1 MVGPAN
7 ALNITQP
14 GYVVFDGTS
23 VFTGRTFQA
32 GTGITLTN
40 ASGVAGNTTISATG
54 SADGGAVIPFVTSNG
69 GNSFNDSTTYYI
81 PVDPGN
87 INVSLSVGPYSKIW
101 MPRTGTITGLS
112 GALTVGGALSSS
124 ENSTLIIRKNDT
136 SNTTVTSTLQSSAVT
151 NTFSVTGLS
160 VPVVAGDYISILWV
174 TAAWATN
181 PTNVIF
187 NFSIALT

>member
-1 MVGPAN
+1 MATVTNN
-7 ALNITQP
+7 AINLNSQGVAYYNGTGTFTGADGITT
-14 GYVVFDGTS
+14 GYVLTSNGTNVAPS
-23 VFTGRTFQA
+23 FQA
-32 GTGITLTN
+32 LSANTGAI
-40 ASGVAGNTTISATG
+40 
-54 SADGGAVIPFVTSNG
+54 IPFVTSNG

-81 PVDPGN
+81 PVDPAS
-87 INVSLSVGPYSKIW
+87 INTSLSVGTYSKIW

-160 VPVVAGDYISILWV
+160 VSVVAGDYISILWV
-174 TAAWATN
+174 TAAWVTN